1 MAPKKTPK
9 GVYVLFAF
17 WGFAILYMVYTLG
30 YTGVADNDDGTL
42 AVTNAQSILKT
53 TKLQAS
59 QKELLIAEN
68 SAMEKILVT
77 GEIINKG
84 VNGEDDYHSSWYHL
98 IYDEQLYICEVYLD
112 DKFDEGDE
120 TVWTECFASV
130 NR

>member
-30 YTGVADNDDGTL
+30 YTSVADNDDGTL

-84 VNGEDDYHSSWYHL
+84 VNSKDDDHSGWYHV
-98 IYDEQLYICEVYLD
+98 IHNEQLYICKVYLD
-112 DKFDEGDE
+112 DKFDDAGENL
-120 TVWTECFASV
+120 WTECFTSI
-130 NR
+130 N

>member
-42 AVTNAQSILKT
+42 AATNAQSILKT

-59 QKELLIAEN
+59 QKELLIAAN

-77 GEIINKG
+77 GEIINNG
-84 VNGEDDYHSSWYHL
+84 VNSKDDDHSSWYPVIHN
-98 IYDEQLYICEVYLD
+98 EQLYICKVYLD
-112 DKFDEGDE
+112 DKFDDASENL
-120 TVWTECFASV
+120 WTECFTSI
-130 NR
+130 N